1 MVIDNLSP
9 DVLHLLDKIPE
20 GDISGVQ
27 YNPSLGTVTIQGLNK
42 AEVKEATT
50 KFEAVYESIL
60 NQFQLDIVQLDKET
74 DINALLPL
82 MNDLSHQYVR
92 CAFVHSEDTQMVKIL
107 SNSAEQMEQAKR
119 QLLQHLNLTPTEV
132 DGAGGVATG
141 EDEGKAEEGRTASKK
156 GISDFTTKL
165 KSGHTITIKKG
176 DISKESASVL
186 VATINDRFEC
196 VGDMSAAINAASRG
210 NIQQKL
216 QEYAKA
222 NSLVNA
228 GDLIV
233 TKGGGALKCKHVYN
247 VVCPDLTDSVGVAEP
262 RVTLTSQVTK
272 VLLEAEKHKV
282 PSVVMPSFLS
292 AIFVD
297 VEMVAKA
304 VTEAIVDYCY
314 SCQSGSKNPV
324 VSNIM
329 VVVGDEATYGC
340 FVRNLSQSRSG
351 HRSDEGSKGTEGRP
365 TEVRTSE
372 DGTGYHTDVPIMAH
386 GHPHPTSGEYVCACV
401 CLYIH
406 PNHLTVPPSFP

>member
-42 AEVKEATT
+42 AEVEEATT

-60 NQFQLDIVQLDKET
+60 NQFQVDIVQLDKET

-107 SNSAEQMEQAKR
+107 SNSTEQVEQAKR

-141 EDEGKAEEGRTASKK
+141 EVVVTTRMTS
-156 GISDFTTKL
+156 INDFTTKL

-196 VGDMSAAINAASRG
+196 IGDMSAAINAASRG
-210 NIQQKL
+210 NVQQKL
-216 QEYAKA
+216 QEHAK
-222 NSLVNA
+222 SQRSFVNI

-233 TKGGGALKCKHVYN
+233 TRGGGALKCKNVYHI
-247 VVCPDLTDSVGVAEP
+247 VCPDVANGVSSEDVGA
-262 RVTLTSQVTK
+262 TINALIIK
-272 VLLEAEKHKV
+272 VLTEAERRKART
-282 PSVVMPSFLS
+282 VVMPSFLS

-297 VEMVAKA
+297 VETVAVA

-314 SCQSGSKNPV
+314 NYQSGSKNPV

-372 DGTGYHTDVPIMAH
+372 DGTGYHTDVPIMVH
-386 GHPHPTSGEYVCACV
+386 SHPHPTSGEYVCVHVCV
-401 CLYIH
+401 C
-406 PNHLTVPPSFP
+406 VCVCV